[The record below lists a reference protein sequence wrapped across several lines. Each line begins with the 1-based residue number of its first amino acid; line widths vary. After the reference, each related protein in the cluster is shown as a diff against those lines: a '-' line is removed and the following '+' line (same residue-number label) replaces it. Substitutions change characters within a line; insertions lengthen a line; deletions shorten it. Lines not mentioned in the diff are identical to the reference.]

1 MSRRR
6 RKRKRTSPVVNIIL
20 IAIAVLCF
28 VFIITRVFGE
38 NDKVAEQDSLFNI
51 TSAEDAAIIIDGEQN
66 EAFGKN
72 INGVLYIPYET
83 VWNDINSGFYVEEA
97 ADTLF
102 MTLPDQTLTW
112 TVSDP
117 SGYLYKDQDGTYYIS
132 AECVSQYSN
141 IGLET
146 YEDPYR
152 IVIDTQ
158 PGSGAYV
165 SVVNDSVIRV
175 SASKKAEIAVSCAA
189 GDVLEL
195 LSNEGEWSLVVSR
208 DGHFGYIQSA
218 DITETSVTEEYA
230 EKTELEFE
238 TLSTG
243 GTIKMAW
250 DYIGRPEDN
259 EALDRMMEG
268 TTGLNIIS
276 PTWFSIGDT
285 SGNLIS
291 YADAAYVEKAK
302 NTYGLSVWALVGDYG
317 GEDSSTGEILLSYE
331 NRQRIISQLIESA
344 LTYGIDGIN
353 IDFEEIDEQYA
364 PAYIEFLRELTQQ
377 AHMNALIVS
386 VDNYVPGYTDHY
398 RRDAQNEI
406 VDYVIMMGYDEHTAY
421 TAEYG
426 SVASLPYVE
435 GGITATLEEVSPE
448 KLVLAVPFYTRG
460 FTVPFGTDSFE
471 TETLFMSDQEAFMA
485 EHGIENLTWDAAAGQ
500 YTGSSEDQYGRY
512 YIWIENAESLGEK
525 LSLVNKYSLAGA
537 CGWRLGMETD
547 DIWTVWNEYLG

>member
-28 VFIITRVFGE
+28 AFIITRVFGE

-195 LSNEGEWSLVVSR
+195 LSNEGEWSLVASR

-218 DITETSVTEEYA
+218 DIAETSVTEEYTA
-230 EKTELEFE
+230 KPELEFE
-238 TLSTG
+238 TLGTG

-276 PTWFSIGDT
+276 PTWFSISDT

-317 GEDSSTGEILLSYE
+317 GEDATTGEILQSYA
-331 NRQRIISQLIESA
+331 NRQNITAQLIESA

-353 IDFEEIDEQYA
+353 IDFEDIDEQYA
-364 PAYIEFLRELTQQ
+364 PAYIEFLREFTQQ
-377 AHMNALIVS
+377 AHMNGLIVS

-398 RRDAQNEI
+398 RRDAQNDI

-421 TAEYG
+421 TSEYG

-435 GGITATLEEVSPE
+435 GGITATLEEVAPE

-471 TETLFMSDQEAFMA
+471 TETLFMSDQETFMA

-500 YTGSSEDQYGRY
+500 YTGSSEDQSGRY
-512 YIWIENAESLGEK
+512 YIWIENAESLAEK
-525 LSLVNKYSLAGA
+525 LSLVDKYSLAGA

-547 DIWTVWNEYLG
+547 DIWPVWNEYLG

>member
-1 MSRRR
+1 MN
-6 RKRKRTSPVVNIIL
+6 VIL
-20 IAIAVLCF
+20 VAIAVMCA
-28 VFIITRVFGE
+28 VFIFTRFFGE
-38 NDKVAEQDSLFNI
+38 NNTVADQNGLFNI
-51 TSAEDAAIIIDGEQN
+51 TNADDVAVIIDGEQS
-66 EAFGKN
+66 ETFGKN
-72 INGVLYIPYET
+72 INGMLYIPYET
-83 VWNDINSGFYVEEA
+83 VWNDINSGFYVESA
-97 ADTLF
+97 ADTLY
-102 MTLPDQTLTW
+102 MALPSETLTW
-112 TVSDP
+112 TLDDG
-117 SGYLYKDQDGTYYIS
+117 SGCLYKGTDGIYYIS
-132 AECVSQYSN
+132 AECVRQYSD

-146 YEDPYR
+146 YEAPYR

-158 PGSGAYV
+158 PGSGVYV
-165 SVVNDSVIRV
+165 SVVNDSAMRV

-195 LSNEGEWSLVVSR
+195 ISDEGEWSLVASK

-218 DITETSVTEEYA
+218 DIAETSVTEEYTA
-230 EKTELEFE
+230 KPELEFE
-238 TLSTG
+238 TLGTG

-421 TAEYG
+421 TSEYG

>member
-1 MSRRR
+1 MSRRKNR
-6 RKRKRTSPVVNIIL
+6 RSFPVVTIIL

-38 NDKVAEQDSLFNI
+38 NDKVADQDSLFNI
-51 TSAEDAAIIIDGEQN
+51 TNADDAAVIIDGEQN
-66 EAFGKN
+66 ETFGKS
-72 INGVLYIPYET
+72 INGILYIPYET

-102 MTLPDQTLTW
+102 MALPDQTLTW
-112 TVSDP
+112 TVSDG
-117 SGYLYKDQDGTYYIS
+117 SGCLYKYPDGTYYIS
-132 AECVSQYSN
+132 AECVRQYSD

-158 PGSGAYV
+158 PGSGSYV
-165 SVVNDSVIRV
+165 SVNEDSKLRV
-175 SASKKAEIAVSCAA
+175 SPSNKAEIAVACAA

-195 LSNEGEWSLVVSR
+195 LSDEGEWSFVASK

-218 DITETSVTEEYA
+218 DITETSVTEEYTA
-230 EKTELEFE
+230 KPELEFE
-238 TLSTG
+238 TLGIGETV
-243 GTIKMAW
+243 KMAW

-302 NTYGLSVWALVGDYG
+302 NTYGLSVWALAGDYE

-344 LTYGIDGIN
+344 LTYGLDGIN
-353 IDFEEIDEQYA
+353 IDFEKIDEQYA
-364 PAYIEFLRELTQQ
+364 PAYIEFLREFTQQ
-377 AHMNALIVS
+377 AHMNGLIVS

-421 TAEYG
+421 TADYG

-435 GGITATLEEVSPE
+435 EGIEATLEEVSPE

-460 FTVPFGTDSFE
+460 WIVPFGSDVFE
-471 TETLFMSDQEAFMA
+471 AVTLFMSDQQAFMD
-485 EHGIENLTWDAAAGQ
+485 EHGITDLTWDAAAGQ
-500 YTGSSEDQYGRY
+500 YTGSSEDPAGRY
-512 YIWIENAESLGEK
+512 YIWVENGESLAEK
-525 LSLVNKYSLAGA
+525 LSLVNEYGLAGA

-547 DIWTVWNEYLG
+547 DIWGVWNEYLG